1 MKQFQ
6 FQYSNLHQLRS
17 ELRKIQQWR
26 ATRITSCVSLQV
38 FSEKLDQPMVDD
50 ICRVISET
58 IPDALYMGCSTN
70 GSICN
75 GEISKA
81 PVSIACTVYEFPTTK
96 IDVVQYQ
103 LTDETARDVAADLCQ
118 KVSKS
123 PWIKA
128 VEMFVTIRGMSMTVL
143 CEELQKIRE
152 NVAIFGGGAFA
163 DDLNE
168 QAACVFSSAGGYSEH
183 GVTFLLIGGADFFVN
198 TTYVA
203 GWKPLGRTFRVTKAH
218 RNMLYELDG
227 SPAYD
232 VYYNYLNIRN
242 DSHFFTNSLE
252 FPFFCEHNG
261 IKILRA
267 PTASNADGSLTM
279 TSDIDEGVCA
289 NLAYGDPWTILEE
302 IRQSCG
308 SVREFAPEVIHL
320 YSCAARRTFWGNA
333 EISRESMPFQ
343 RLAPTA
349 GFYTSSE
356 FLRTNGKMNQHN
368 VTLVVAAMREGDAV
382 VQPEDTSLQ
391 TVENEYSGKVSMIN
405 RLATFIGAATRE
417 LEQTN
422 EKLALAAITDGMT
435 GLYNRTEIQRRIGE
449 RLDSGERMSLIM
461 VDLDNFKH
469 VNDTYGHQEGD
480 RVIMGLAE
488 LFRDGTAKYDDVYA
502 GRWGGEEFMILLP
515 WDVDSAEKSAHCLRC
530 NFRDLEFPAAGHQ
543 TLSLGV
549 TQARAEDSLDDLL
562 VRVDKALYEAKRT
575 GKDRYVIL

>member
-26 ATRITSCVSLQV
+26 ATRITSCVSIQV
-38 FSEKLDQPMVDD
+38 FSEKLDHQMVDE
-50 ICRVISET
+50 ICGVISDT
-58 IPDALYMGCSTN
+58 IPDAQYMGCSTN

-81 PVSIACTVYEFPTTK
+81 PVSIACTVYEFPTTR
-96 IDVVQYQ
+96 IEVLQYP
-103 LTDETARDVAADLCQ
+103 LSDETAKEAAEDLCQ
-118 KVSKS
+118 RVAKN
-123 PWIKA
+123 PWVKA

-143 CEELQKIRE
+143 CEELQKMRGD
-152 NVAIFGGGAFA
+152 VAIFGGGAFA
-163 DDLNE
+163 DDLDE
-168 QAACVFSSAGGYSEH
+168 QAACVFSSAGAYSEH
-183 GVTFLLIGGADFFVN
+183 GVTFLLIGGSDFFVE

-203 GWKPLGRTFRVTKAH
+203 GWKPLGRTFRVTRAS
-218 RNMLYELDG
+218 RNVLYELDG
-227 SPAYD
+227 SPAYE

-242 DSHFFTNSLE
+242 DSHFFINSLE

-261 IKILRA
+261 IQILRA
-267 PTASNADGSLTM
+267 PTASGPDGSLTM

-308 SVREFAPEVIHL
+308 SISQFSPEVIHL

-343 RLAPTA
+343 NLASTA
-349 GFYTSSE
+349 GFYTSGE

-368 VTLVVAAMREGDAV
+368 VTLVVAAMREGEAAELPNDTAV
-382 VQPEDTSLQ
+382 ESVKND
-391 TVENEYSGKVSMIN
+391 YSGKVSMIN

-417 LEQTN
+417 LEEAN
-422 EKLALAAITDGMT
+422 ERLELAAITDGMT
-435 GLYNRTEIQRRIGE
+435 QLLNRAEIQRRITE
-449 RLDSGERMSLIM
+449 RLESGEQLSLIM
-461 VDLDNFKH
+461 LDLDNFKR

-480 RVIMGLAE
+480 RVILGLAD
-488 LFRDGTAKYDDVYA
+488 LLRASVAKYPEASA
-502 GRWGGEEFMILLP
+502 GRWGGEEFMLMLP
-515 WDVDSAEKSAHCLRC
+515 WAVDSAEKAANCLHTK
-530 NFRDLEFPAAGHQ
+530 FRELEFPAAGHQ

-549 TQARAEDSLDDLL
+549 TQARAEDSSDDLL
-562 VRVDKALYEAKRT
+562 VRVDKALYEAKET